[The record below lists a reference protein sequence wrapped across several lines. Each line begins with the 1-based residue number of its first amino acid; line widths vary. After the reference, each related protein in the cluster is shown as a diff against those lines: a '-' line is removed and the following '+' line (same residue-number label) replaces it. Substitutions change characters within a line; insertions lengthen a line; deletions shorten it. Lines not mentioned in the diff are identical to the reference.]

1 MKRILSISFIALYYL
16 SAGQNLVANGSFEFH
31 KKCPHFVSQFPYADG
46 WSSPSVGT
54 PDYYNICCTS
64 ITVAVPHNT
73 FGYQIPRTGV
83 AYAGAFLYEQAAPDT
98 YREYI
103 TTQLKEPLKKGIKY
117 QVKFYI
123 SLAEESEIAVS
134 NIEVLFTK
142 EALKSIGAERLDY
155 VPQLSYK
162 NNMPVTDT
170 SKWTEML
177 WTYTAKG
184 NEAYITIGNFTKA
197 AKCKM
202 QSVHTMLPGT
212 FLNAYYY
219 FDDVCVE
226 EIKDTTPCK
235 CIEDTLAVRPTKPIP
250 KDVLVSDEK
259 ETNPGQLVIAPNEN
273 IVLEHIVFETNK
285 AELLPP
291 SYPELDELL
300 DYAMKHEN
308 AKMEISGYTDS
319 TGDEQK
325 NVKLSE
331 ARAKAVAD
339 YLINKGIAKER
350 IVYAGYGSANP
361 VADNKT
367 KEGKAKN
374 RRVEFLISGE

>member
-1 MKRILSISFIALYYL
+1 M
-16 SAGQNLVANGSFEFH
+16 
-31 KKCPHFVSQFPYADG
+31 
-46 WSSPSVGT
+46 
-54 PDYYNICCTS
+54 
-64 ITVAVPHNT
+64 TVAVPHNT
-73 FGYQIPRTGV
+73 FGYQIARTGV
-83 AYAGAFLYEQAAPDT
+83 AYAGIFLYEQAGPDG

-103 TTQLKEPLKKGIKY
+103 TTQLKELLKKGIKY
-117 QVKFYI
+117 QIKFYV

-134 NIEVLFTK
+134 NVEALFTK
-142 EALKSIGAERLDY
+142 EPIKFLGQGRLDY

-162 NNMPVTDT
+162 NNKPVTDT

-177 WTYTAKG
+177 WTYIAKG
-184 NEAYITIGNFTKA
+184 NEQYLTIGNFTKA
-197 AKCKM
+197 GKCNM
-202 QSVHTMLPGT
+202 QSVRTMLPGT

-219 FDDVCVE
+219 IDDVCVE

-250 KDVLVSDEK
+250 KDQLISDKK
-259 ETNPGQLVIAPNEN
+259 EASPDQLVIAPNKN

-291 SYPELDELL
+291 SYPQLDQLF
-300 DYAMKHEN
+300 DYANSHTN
-308 AKMEISGYTDS
+308 AKINICGYTDS

-325 NVKLSE
+325 NIKLSE

-339 YLINKGIAKER
+339 YLIGKGIDKDR
-350 IVYAGYGSANP
+350 ITFAGYGSKNP

-374 RRVEFLISGE
+374 RRVEFKISGE